1 MRVHADLVIE
11 NNMSV
16 FTTTQYWTTRL
27 TSIPVTFTSNNPK
40 LSSSKGLFPYV
51 LKPSKKKPKVEI
63 WMVMWL
69 VTGRKT
75 HREYKRSL
83 DQLKVAATSSP
94 CETLLHRST
103 RKAKKTITKN
113 KKAKQ
118 NKTIT
123 IRKKWWWQLQSEILG
138 LERYMVATARDFW
151 HFHDL
156 SLTFS
161 WQM

>member
-1 MRVHADLVIE
+1 MRVHANLVIE
-11 NNMSV
+11 
-16 FTTTQYWTTRL
+16 TQYWTTRL
-27 TSIPVTFTSNNPK
+27 TSIPVTFTWNNPK

-51 LKPSKKKPKVEI
+51 VKPSRKKPKVEV

-69 VTGRKT
+69 VTGGKT
-75 HREYKRSL
+75 HREHKRSL
-83 DQLKVAATSSP
+83 DQFKVAATSSP

-103 RKAKKTITKN
+103 RKAKKTIPKKTKKPN
-113 KKAKQ
+113 KIKQ
-118 NKTIT
+118 SLLE
-123 IRKKWWWQLQSEILG
+123 KKWWWQLQSEIPG
-138 LERYMVATARDFW
+138 LERYMVTTARDFW